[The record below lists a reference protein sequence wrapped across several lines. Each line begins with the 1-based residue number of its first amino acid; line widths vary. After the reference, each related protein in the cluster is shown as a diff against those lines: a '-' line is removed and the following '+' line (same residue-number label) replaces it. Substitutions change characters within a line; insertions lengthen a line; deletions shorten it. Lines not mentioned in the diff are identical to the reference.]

1 MTGRAI
7 VLAAAL
13 AVFLG
18 ACGNDAPPPPP
29 AKVQSELVPNLL
41 LDGSL
46 RVAEDEKTGEV
57 FKRPVPRGLV
67 ADGKVFT
74 IRGAADRLV
83 GTLQLSTV
91 RHDVDL
97 TKPEARERIVEGIL
111 TNPDQ
116 ITVGPLEIAQS
127 KTTDKSVYVWFGEG
141 HFQVLQLK
149 PTKAVA
155 FDPDGLLAEL
165 VAYETQ
171 QPTWKPVSR
180 AGIETT
186 DGEEEDPG

>member
-1 MTGRAI
+1 MTRRAI
-7 VLAAAL
+7 VVAAAL
-13 AVFLG
+13 AALLG
-18 ACGNDAPPPPP
+18 ACGDDAPAPPP
-29 AKVQSELVPNLL
+29 AKVQAELVPSLL

-46 RVAEDEKTGEV
+46 RVAEDEMTGEV
-57 FKRPVPRGLV
+57 FRRPVPRGLV

-97 TKPEARERIVEGIL
+97 TRPEARERIVEGIL

-116 ITVGPLEIAQS
+116 ITVGSLDVAQS
-127 KTTDKSVYVWFGEG
+127 KTTDKSVYVWFGKG

-155 FDPDGLLAEL
+155 FDPEGLLAEL

-171 QPTWKPVSR
+171 QPTWKPVTT
-180 AGIETT
+180 AGIDTT